1 MRTMAD
7 AQSLRDAAPRTPR
20 PRRHPRSV
28 QEVRD
33 RRRRILTWLLSAGL
47 AVLLVNSIVGENGYL
62 ATVQSEHEQRR
73 LEADL
78 ARTREANAAT
88 LSEIRRLR
96 SDADALE
103 EAARRQLNL
112 IKPGETLVIVHPVP
126 QNAPVSK

>member
-7 AQSLRDAAPRTPR
+7 AESLRDAAPRTPR
-20 PRRHPRSV
+20 PRRHPRSA

-73 LEADL
+73 LEAEL

-88 LSEIRRLR
+88 LNETVTGN
-96 SDADALE
+96 
-103 EAARRQLNL
+103 RQRQPYYWETN
-112 IKPGETLVIVHPVP
+112 GEGTPPPATTH
-126 QNAPVSK
+126 AYDDD

>member
-7 AQSLRDAAPRTPR
+7 AESLRDAAPRTPR
-20 PRRHPRSV
+20 PRRHPRSA

-73 LEADL
+73 LEAEL

-88 LSEIRRLR
+88 LTDIRRLR

-112 IKPGETLVIVHPVP
+112 IKPGETLIIVRPVP
-126 QNAPVSK
+126 QTAPVSK